1 MSDIQPVNNEAAVA
15 PTNKG
20 KELWDFASALSRST
34 IIPKAFQG
42 NAANCFVA
50 LDMANRMGA
59 SPMEVMQNIYVV
71 HGTPGFSAKYAIA
84 MANRS
89 GIFKGPICFEER
101 GSGANLE
108 VEAYAIVRETGQRIS
123 FTASMAM
130 AKAEKWDSNPKYK
143 SGLASL
149 MLKYR
154 SATLLIRTSCPEVLL
169 GMQTA
174 EEVEDVRY
182 ARSVEATPVVA
193 KINQGLL
200 DSSEATV
207 EAPTSTQ
214 PEQPEV
220 PSEVYPSQDPD
231 ENFFEGIVD

>member
-15 PTNKG
+15 PASKG
-20 KELWDFASALSRST
+20 KEMWDMATALSRST

-42 NAANCFVA
+42 QAANCFVA

-59 SPMEVMQNIYVV
+59 SPMEIMQNIYVV
-71 HGTPGFSAKYAIA
+71 HGTPGFSAKYAIG

-89 GIFKGPICFEER
+89 GVFKGPIHFEEK
-101 GSGANLE
+101 GTGDKLE
-108 VEAYAIVRETGQRIS
+108 VTAYAIIRETGERVE

-130 AKAEKWDSNPKYK
+130 AKAEGWTKNPKYK
-143 SGLASL
+143 TMGAY
-149 MLKYR
+149 MLRLR
-154 SATLLIRTSCPEVLL
+154 SSVLLIRTTCPEVLL

-174 EEVEDVRY
+174 DEVDDVRY
-182 ARSVEATPVVA
+182 ARTVEATPVVA

-200 DSSEATV
+200 ESGEATV
-207 EAPTSTQ
+207 EAPTSPQ
-214 PEQPEV
+214 PERQEV
-220 PSEVYPSQDPD
+220 PSEVSPSQDPD